1 MADANTSL
9 ATKIAVMESDIRQ
22 MSGLFGKLDIS
33 IEKIT
38 ELNTSIKEVLAVH
51 EQRISATE
59 IDIERTYDTF
69 EEKYEQLHSRI
80 STVNREL
87 VKDLKSNTDKVM
99 DAVVDLK
106 EGIDAHAKIHDDR
119 IRALE
124 KRQWMMMGAAAVLGF
139 LIGNLDFFQLLI
151 NQ

>member
-80 STVNREL
+80 STVNREISKEL
-87 VKDLKSNTDKVM
+87 KDNTNSVQ
-99 DAVVDLK
+99 DALK
-106 EGIDAHAKIHDDR
+106 ELTLLISEHANQHDDR
-119 IRALE
+119 IRSLE

-139 LIGNLDFFQLLI
+139 LIGNTEFFQLILS
-151 NQ
+151 

>member
-51 EQRISATE
+51 EQRLS
-59 IDIERTYDTF
+59 
-69 EEKYEQLHSRI
+69 L
-80 STVNREL
+80 
-87 VKDLKSNTDKVM
+87 
-99 DAVVDLK
+99 
-106 EGIDAHAKIHDDR
+106 IH
-119 IRALE
+119 I
-124 KRQWMMMGAAAVLGF
+124 
-139 LIGNLDFFQLLI
+139 
-151 NQ
+151 

>member
-1 MADANTSL
+1 MVESNL
-9 ATKIAVMESDIRQ
+9 QTKIAVMESDIKQ
-22 MSGLFGKLDIS
+22 FTNLFGRLDIS

-59 IDIERTYDTF
+59 VDIERTYDTF

-80 STVNREL
+80 STTNREL
-87 VKDLKSNTDKVM
+87 AKDLKDHQTKVM
-99 DAVVDLK
+99 DAVMELRDLVG
-106 EGIDAHAKIHDDR
+106 EHAQHHDDR

-139 LIGNLDFFQLLI
+139 LIGNLEFFQLIL
-151 NQ
+151 NS

>member
-1 MADANTSL
+1 MAQPSQL
-9 ATKIAVMESDIRQ
+9 LETKIAVMEKDIKQ
-22 MSGLFGKLDIS
+22 MSSLFGKLDIS

-51 EQRISATE
+51 EQRISDTE

-69 EEKYEQLHSRI
+69 DEKYEQLHSRI

-87 VKDLKSNTDKVM
+87 VKDLKDNTDKVM
-99 DAVVDLK
+99 DAVMQLRDGSD
-106 EGIDAHAKIHDDR
+106 EHAKFHDDR
-119 IRALE
+119 IRSLE

-139 LIGNLDFFQLLI
+139 LIGNLEFFQLIL
-151 NQ
+151 NS

>member
-1 MADANTSL
+1 MANSIE
-9 ATKIAVMESDIRQ
+9 TKVAILEQDLRQ
-22 MSGLFGKLDIS
+22 MGGLFDRLDIS

-38 ELNTSIKEVLAVH
+38 ELNTTIKEVLAVH

-59 IDIERTYDTF
+59 VDIERTYDTF

-87 VKDLKSNTDKVM
+87 VKDLKNNTDKVM
-99 DAVVDLK
+99 DAVLDMR
-106 EGIDAHAKIHDDR
+106 ESMDTHAKIHDDR
-119 IRALE
+119 IRSLE

-139 LIGNLDFFQLLI
+139 LIGNTEFFQLI
-151 NQ
+151 FS

>member
-59 IDIERTYDTF
+59 IDIERKYDTF
-69 EEKYEQLHSRI
+69 EEKNDPFHSSI
-80 STVNREL
+80 
-87 VKDLKSNTDKVM
+87 
-99 DAVVDLK
+99 
-106 EGIDAHAKIHDDR
+106 
-119 IRALE
+119 
-124 KRQWMMMGAAAVLGF
+124 
-139 LIGNLDFFQLLI
+139 
-151 NQ
+151 

>member
-1 MADANTSL
+1 MVEANL
-9 ATKIAVMESDIRQ
+9 QTKIAVMESDIKQ
-22 MSGLFGKLDIS
+22 MTSLFGRLDVS

-38 ELNTSIKEVLAVH
+38 ELNTTITEVLAVH

-59 IDIERTYDTF
+59 VDIERTYDTF

-87 VKDLKSNTDKVM
+87 VKDLKNNTDKVM
-99 DAVVDLK
+99 DAVLDMR
-106 EGIDAHAKIHDDR
+106 ESMDTHAKIHDDR
-119 IRALE
+119 IRSLE

-139 LIGNLDFFQLLI
+139 LIGNLDFFQLILS
-151 NQ
+151 Q

>member
-1 MADANTSL
+1 MAQPSQL
-9 ATKIAVMESDIRQ
+9 LETKIAVMEKDIKQ
-22 MSGLFGKLDIS
+22 MSSLFGKLDIS

-51 EQRISATE
+51 EQRISDTE

-69 EEKYEQLHSRI
+69 DEKYEQLHSRI

-87 VKDLKSNTDKVM
+87 VKDLKDNTDKVM
-99 DAVVDLK
+99 DAVMQLRD
-106 EGIDAHAKIHDDR
+106 GIDEHSKFHDDR
-119 IRALE
+119 IRSLE

-139 LIGNLDFFQLLI
+139 LIGNLEFFQLIL
-151 NQ
+151 NS

>member
-87 VKDLKSNTDKVM
+87 VKDLKSNTD
-99 DAVVDLK
+99 LSL
-106 EGIDAHAKIHDDR
+106 IH
-119 IRALE
+119 I
-124 KRQWMMMGAAAVLGF
+124 
-139 LIGNLDFFQLLI
+139 
-151 NQ
+151 

>member
-59 IDIERTYDTF
+59 IDIERTCDTF
-69 EEKYEQLHSRI
+69 EEKYEPVSYTPLTLPTI
-80 STVNREL
+80 DL
-87 VKDLKSNTDKVM
+87 V
-99 DAVVDLK
+99 
-106 EGIDAHAKIHDDR
+106 
-119 IRALE
+119 
-124 KRQWMMMGAAAVLGF
+124 
-139 LIGNLDFFQLLI
+139 
-151 NQ
+151 

>member
-106 EGIDAHAKIHDDR
+106 EGIDCLLYTSPSPRDR
-119 IRALE
+119 
-124 KRQWMMMGAAAVLGF
+124 G
-139 LIGNLDFFQLLI
+139 
-151 NQ
+151 